1 MFSAKPLKDNIPCHK
16 KIKSGPLTIIPQKLE
31 WFPIG
36 ISLVMGL
43 SAGIIA
49 VTVMVVSV
57 MLDLFEICFQ
67 NLGISLYKRA
77 IIFSL
82 AKTEPCLIG

>member
-1 MFSAKPLKDNIPCHK
+1 
-16 KIKSGPLTIIPQKLE
+16 
-31 WFPIG
+31 
-36 ISLVMGL
+36 MGL

-49 VTVMVVSV
+49 VTAIVVSV

-67 NLGISLYKRA
+67 NLGISFYKRA